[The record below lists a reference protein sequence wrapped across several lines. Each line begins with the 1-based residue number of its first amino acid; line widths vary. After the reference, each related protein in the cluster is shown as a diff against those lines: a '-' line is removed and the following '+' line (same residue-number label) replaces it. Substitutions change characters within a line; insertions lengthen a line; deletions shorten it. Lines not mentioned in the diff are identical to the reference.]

1 MQIYE
6 NRLIKWGVLCVK
18 IETFAIVCKVV
29 DKRILQGDETT
40 Q

>member
-18 IETFAIVCKVV
+18 IETFAVVC
-29 DKRILQGDETT
+29 KRILQGDETT
-40 Q
+40 G